1 VQTLGEIQDAR
12 DPLRDRPGHGDV
24 GPVTLRAA
32 GSGAFR
38 KNGRYGGTMGAVRQ
52 KTLRN
57 SIHCSGIGL
66 HSGERVAMTL
76 HPAEADSGV
85 RFRRSDLGG
94 KEIAATWHNAIET
107 PLCTTLLDAD
117 GTQMAVTIEHLLSA
131 FAGCEIDNALV
142 EIDAP
147 EVPAMDGSAAP
158 FVFLIECAGT
168 VEQDAPRRAVR
179 ILKHVEVSEP
189 ERSASLSP
197 AGGLSVSFEIDF
209 DSPAIAH
216 QEWTTEVND
225 VVYKREIARARTF
238 GLMRDVAKL
247 QAMGLALG
255 GSLDNAIVVDED
267 RVLNEEGLRFENEF
281 VRHKVL
287 DSIGDLYLAGGPL
300 LGHFNGVRAGHC
312 LTTRLLKKLFADA
325 SAWVLVDLADGASSR
340 AADPAGAA
348 LPPMRAVAA
357 SA

>member
-1 VQTLGEIQDAR
+1 
-12 DPLRDRPGHGDV
+12 
-24 GPVTLRAA
+24 
-32 GSGAFR
+32 
-38 KNGRYGGTMGAVRQ
+38 MGAVRQ

-76 HPAEADSGV
+76 HPAEADSGI

-94 KEIAATWHNAIET
+94 REVAANWRNAIET
-107 PLCTTLLDAD
+107 PLCTTLIDGD

-131 FAGCEIDNALV
+131 FAGCEIDNVLV
-142 EIDAP
+142 EIDAG

-168 VEQDAPRRAVR
+168 VVQDEPRRAVR
-179 ILKHVEVSEP
+179 ILKEVEVSEP
-189 ERSASLSP
+189 ERCATLSPSGSP

-209 DSPAIAH
+209 DSRIIAH
-216 QEWTTEVND
+216 QEWFTEVND

-238 GLMRDVAKL
+238 GLMRDVARL
-247 QAMGLALG
+247 QWMGLALG

-267 RVLNEEGLRFENEF
+267 RILNEEGLRFENEF

-287 DSIGDLYLAGGPL
+287 DSIGDLYLAGGPV

-312 LTTRLLKKLFADA
+312 LTTRLLKKLFADK
-325 SAWVLVDLADGASSR
+325 SAWELVDLSDDTLEW
-340 AADPAGAA
+340 AADGAA